1 MTKNDVLSSLEI
13 WGVTYKILNKKERSE
28 MFFPRVALLCHTK
41 KFSEENNGK
50 GFYLTGNNWEEIH
63 SLFMKYREYAE

>member
-1 MTKNDVLSSLEI
+1 MRKEDVLTSLGI
-13 WGVTYKILNKKERSE
+13 WGVSFKILNKKERSE

-50 GFYLTGNNWEEIH
+50 GFYLTGNNWADIYA
-63 SLFMKYREYAE
+63 LFHKYREYAE